1 MLNVESWIIWT
12 TAATHLRDKYSLEQL
27 LANVSKSLEALIW
40 NLTQQLQK

>member
-27 LANVSKSLEALIW
+27 LANVSKSLEAFIW